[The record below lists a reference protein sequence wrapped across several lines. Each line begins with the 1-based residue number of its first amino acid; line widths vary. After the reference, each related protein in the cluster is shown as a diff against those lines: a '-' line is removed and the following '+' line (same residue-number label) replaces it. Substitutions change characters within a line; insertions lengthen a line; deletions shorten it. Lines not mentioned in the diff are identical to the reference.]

1 MKEATIYLIIGAN
14 NENANPTLEGVFATK
29 KTALENLK
37 IKADEL
43 RRKLAEDWGID
54 KSAIDVDVDGDHAY
68 ISDDNVTYEFAV
80 VSTNVKLKNHKI
92 SKRSI
97 NAAEE
102 ILVDNGVEADEAE
115 VVLQAIGFALLDV
128 DLYPEE

>member
-14 NENANPTLEGVFATK
+14 NENANPTLEGVFTTK

-37 IKADEL
+37 IKAEEL
-43 RRKLAEDWGID
+43 REKLAEEWGID
-54 KSAIDVDVDGDHAY
+54 VNDIAVNVAEDHAY
-68 ISDDNVTYEFAV
+68 ISDDNVTYELAV
-80 VSTNVKLKNHKI
+80 VNASVKLEEHKI
-92 SKRSI
+92 SKRKI

-102 ILVDNGVEADEAE
+102 ILIDNGVEAEEAE